1 MKGIEAYRMMDT
13 VVAQNLV
20 MTTTCKYAD
29 IVLPVTSPW
38 ERYGDVTKG
47 MRESL
52 LWFSQVVDPL
62 FECKSDAEIAAELA
76 DRIGVDRQVLQPKTE
91 KQMVID
97 LVAAAQVI
105 KEDGTDFENLV
116 KYYLKTIWRPW
127 GWKVL
132 LKKDAFPF
140 SISSARAFTPLN
152 VRREISLYKRRAQ
165 VIPG

>member
-1 MKGIEAYRMMDT
+1 MTVRKTSSIKILPTMKGIEAYRMMDT

-20 MTTTCKYAD
+20 MTTTCKHAD

-91 KQMVID
+91 KP
-97 LVAAAQVI
+97 
-105 KEDGTDFENLV
+105 DGYRFGGRSSSHQGGWNRLRESR
-116 KYYLKTIWRPW
+116 KYY
-127 GWKVL
+127 
-132 LKKDAFPF
+132 
-140 SISSARAFTPLN
+140 
-152 VRREISLYKRRAQ
+152 
-165 VIPG
+165 